1 MFISLAINPTTY
13 IVIFLLLGVVLK
25 SKRWKRLCLTLSA
38 LLFLLFSNGA
48 LYQWIAEQWYKEYDR
63 PLPERKQYTYGIV
76 LGGYS
81 YWDWKR
87 SRPEFSEIADRLLEG
102 IRLYKHGRIRK
113 LVLASDGSIIESKDR
128 KGLQGNAAD
137 MKQYLADLGMPLEDV
152 ILETRTNN
160 TWENATFTLELIGN
174 SMKTESTLLI
184 TSATHM
190 RRSLWTFHAAG
201 LNPDTY
207 ITDTFPEIKGEKNE
221 FPAILARLGF
231 LARTNARMG
240 GVSLLSFTTQTICMK
255 PKVIRISTV
264 PLSLHLLLQGQLKML
279 AETYEVLAVSSSG
292 EELHKVAER
301 EGVRT
306 CAIPMERHI
315 APLKDLIALIRLI
328 ILFHKEKPQIV
339 HSLTPKAGLLAM
351 MAARICRVPIRIH
364 TFTGLVFPSTTGW
377 KQQLL
382 IATDKLTCACAT
394 YLNPEGKGVRRDL
407 ERFHITSRALHLIG
421 NGNINGIDLAY
432 FDRTPEVMRQAEIY
446 RRNPCFTFC
455 FVGRLVR
462 DKGINELVS
471 AFVRLQQEFTNCRLC
486 LVGDFEAELDPVTPE
501 TAEHIHK
508 HPAIK
513 FMGWQEDIRPFL
525 AAADAFVFPS
535 YREGFPNVILQAGA
549 MGLPCIVTNINGCNE
564 IIENGKNGII
574 IPPHD
579 SEYLYRTMCGF
590 LSSPRLVE
598 QLASAARPQIV
609 QKYDRRTLWE
619 ALRKVYQEQIS
630 NLTK

>member
-152 ILETRTNN
+152 ILETRANN

-221 FPAILARLGF
+221 FPAILARLSF

-339 HSLTPKAGLLAM
+339 HSLTP
-351 MAARICRVPIRIH
+351 
-364 TFTGLVFPSTTGW
+364 
-377 KQQLL
+377 
-382 IATDKLTCACAT
+382 
-394 YLNPEGKGVRRDL
+394 
-407 ERFHITSRALHLIG
+407 
-421 NGNINGIDLAY
+421 
-432 FDRTPEVMRQAEIY
+432 
-446 RRNPCFTFC
+446 
-455 FVGRLVR
+455 
-462 DKGINELVS
+462 
-471 AFVRLQQEFTNCRLC
+471 
-486 LVGDFEAELDPVTPE
+486 
-501 TAEHIHK
+501 
-508 HPAIK
+508 
-513 FMGWQEDIRPFL
+513 
-525 AAADAFVFPS
+525 
-535 YREGFPNVILQAGA
+535 
-549 MGLPCIVTNINGCNE
+549 
-564 IIENGKNGII
+564 
-574 IPPHD
+574 
-579 SEYLYRTMCGF
+579 
-590 LSSPRLVE
+590 
-598 QLASAARPQIV
+598 
-609 QKYDRRTLWE
+609 
-619 ALRKVYQEQIS
+619 
-630 NLTK
+630 